1 MPSYVAGDVLID
13 AMVIT
18 GAAGSLDVT
27 TICQMFFM
35 YEDLLVPGISCE
47 ITLLESAELQDYV
60 PLVGEE
66 YLSVSY
72 QAPGLPTFNHVFY
85 LTEMRNANPTAQLKN
100 KAYTLMGVAVEVLKN
115 KTTLVNKI
123 YKTTNDAMV
132 RDLFTSYLGSG
143 KPLVTEPTQ
152 GIQDYTVTTRKPMTA
167 IMDILARSVAETHQS
182 SSYLFYEDH
191 KGYNFVTLEQL
202 CGQGS
207 VASFTNYEVVAD
219 SIGHNSFRN
228 IISYSLPEVYRVA
241 DKLSV
246 GAFASIVK
254 KYDFGDLLYGNLEVI
269 PNVQSMVRTMP
280 ALFSSPSFKSQWAT
294 PAYYHFTSL
303 DSVKSPT
310 NINTMLPLRTAYA
323 AEFDQLRIVARIYG
337 DSSLMVG
344 QVITLNLMQT
354 VSETGPREPDIL
366 LAGNYLITKLSTV
379 ILPID
384 VRPTYTCILELCSG
398 GYSTTPA

>member
-1 MPSYVAGDVLID
+1 M
-13 AMVIT
+13 
-18 GAAGSLDVT
+18 
-27 TICQMFFM
+27 
-35 YEDLLVPGISCE
+35 
-47 ITLLESAELQDYV
+47 
-60 PLVGEE
+60 
-66 YLSVSY
+66 
-72 QAPGLPTFNHVFY
+72 
-85 LTEMRNANPTAQLKN
+85 
-100 KAYTLMGVAVEVLKN
+100 
-115 KTTLVNKI
+115 
-123 YKTTNDAMV
+123 
-132 RDLFTSYLGSG
+132 
-143 KPLVTEPTQ
+143 TEPTQ

-167 IMDILARSVAETHQS
+167 IMDVLARCGSEIHQS

-191 KGYNFVTLEQL
+191 NGFNFVTLEQL
-202 CGQGS
+202 CGGSS

-219 SIGHNSFRN
+219 SISHNSFRN

>member
-1 MPSYVAGDVLID
+1 MVSYVPGDVLID
-13 AMVIT
+13 GLVIT
-18 GAAGSLDVT
+18 GAAGSLDVQS
-27 TICQMFFM
+27 ICQMLYI
-35 YEDLLVPGISCE
+35 YEDLTVPGISCE
-47 ITLLESAELQDYV
+47 ITLLESSELHDYL

-85 LTEMRNANPTAQLKN
+85 LTEMRNVTPTAQLKN

-132 RDLFTSYLGSG
+132 QDIFKSYLGSG
-143 KPLVTEPTQ
+143 KSLVTEPTQ

-219 SIGHNSFRN
+219 SIGHNSYRN

-280 ALFSSPSFKSQWAT
+280 ALFSSPSFKSQWTT

-303 DSVKSPT
+303 DSIKSPT
-310 NINTMLPLRTAYA
+310 NIETMLPNRTAYA
-323 AEFDQLRIVARIYG
+323 AEFDQLRIVARIYWRQFTNG
-337 DSSLMVG
+337 RSS
-344 QVITLNLMQT
+344 NYF
-354 VSETGPREPDIL
+354 EPNANNIRNWT
-366 LAGNYLITKLSTV
+366 ARGRYFA
-379 ILPID
+379 
-384 VRPTYTCILELCSG
+384 CW
-398 GYSTTPA
+398 

>member
-1 MPSYVAGDVLID
+1 MANMAVPGNVLID

-27 TICQMFFM
+27 TICQMFYM
-35 YEDLLVPGISCE
+35 YEDLTVPGISCE
-47 ITLLESAELQDYV
+47 ITLLESVELQDFI

-85 LTEMRNANPTAQLKN
+85 LTEMRNANPTAPLKN
-100 KAYTLMGVAVEVLKN
+100 KAYTLVGVAVEVLKN

-123 YKTTNDAMV
+123 YKTTNDAIV
-132 RDLFTSYLGSG
+132 KDLFSYLSSG
-143 KPLVTEPTQ
+143 KGIVTEPTQ
-152 GIQDYTVTTRKPMTA
+152 GIQEYTVTTRKPMTA
-167 IMDILARSVAETHQS
+167 IMDVLARSVSEIHQS

-191 KGYNFVTLEQL
+191 NGFNFVTLEQL
-202 CGQGS
+202 CGGSS

-219 SIGHNSFRN
+219 SISHNSFRN

-310 NINTMLPLRTAYA
+310 NINTMLPLRTAYS
-323 AEFDQLRIVARIYG
+323 AEMDQLRIVARLYG
-337 DSSLMVG
+337 DFSLMVG
-344 QVITLNLMQT
+344 QVVTLNLMQT
-354 VSETGPREPDIL
+354 VSETGPRESDTL
-366 LAGNYLITKLSTV
+366 LAGNYLISKLSSV

-384 VRPTYTCILELCSG
+384 VRPTYTLIAELVSG
-398 GYSTTPA
+398 GYATTP